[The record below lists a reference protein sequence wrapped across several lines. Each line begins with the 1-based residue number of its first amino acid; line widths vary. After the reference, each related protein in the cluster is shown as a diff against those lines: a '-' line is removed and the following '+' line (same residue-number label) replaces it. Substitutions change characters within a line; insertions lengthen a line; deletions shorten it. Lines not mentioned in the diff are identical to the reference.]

1 MARVA
6 LSSLYP
12 PSRFFLTDRIRRASG
27 TPLTSP
33 LPRRSQPRA
42 RGARPARRSVVATA
56 EKSAKKD
63 EKAKLPKEYKH
74 HSPGSVQE
82 TDDVVVFAHQ
92 GEDADKWEATAVHH
106 VGDESDAPVRLG
118 VVIGE
123 FHNKLMDLMLED
135 ARVAAA
141 DMVRPDPTP
150 MSFREPNR
158 LFAPLEEPLPSRPI
172 PSRFT
177 SPQGATIDEVI
188 WVPGT
193 YEAPLVVEKMLESE
207 AIDAVVVVGY
217 IEKGSTLHGQ
227 EMGAT
232 CSLVF
237 KQLELEYSK
246 PVGMG
251 IIGPGATAEQAE
263 GRVAYAGNATRAS
276 IRMARFMAAVKP
288 E

>member
-150 MSFREPNR
+150 ILSRTVSSLR
-158 LFAPLEEPLPSRPI
+158 SRSPSPHGRSP
-172 PSRFT
+172 PVSRHRR
-177 SPQGATIDEVI
+177 ARR
-188 WVPGT
+188 
-193 YEAPLVVEKMLESE
+193 
-207 AIDAVVVVGY
+207 
-217 IEKGSTLHGQ
+217 ST
-227 EMGAT
+227 
-232 CSLVF
+232 
-237 KQLELEYSK
+237 
-246 PVGMG
+246 
-251 IIGPGATAEQAE
+251 
-263 GRVAYAGNATRAS
+263 R
-276 IRMARFMAAVKP
+276 
-288 E
+288 